1 MVAWSRRH
9 IVFGLAAMATG
20 CSAPEGMAKPVLR
33 VAGQRGT
40 LRAVMAASGVLEGVP
55 YRIEW
60 SEFGAAS
67 PLLEALAAG
76 AVDLGGVG
84 EAPFAFAVANG
95 APIVAVMA
103 LVARAGGKSVAI
115 VVPRGSP
122 IHDVEGLQNRK
133 VATVRGSVG
142 HYLLIRA
149 AARAKI
155 DPRRID
161 MVYLAPAEAK
171 AAMAEGSVDAWAT
184 WSPYIGLATAGGQ
197 NRVLVDGGGLF
208 SGLSFIAAHR
218 EALAGKPELIGDFLD
233 RLGRAQAWG
242 RANIDLYASALAAE
256 TRLPLAVAL
265 DTIERQDLGIAA
277 IDAGVAA
284 STAET
289 LRHFR
294 DAGVI
299 STVPDLAGAFT
310 ERFNV
315 RQEIRK

>member
-1 MVAWSRRH
+1 M
-9 IVFGLAAMATG
+9 
-20 CSAPEGMAKPVLR
+20 LR

-40 LRAVMAASGVLEGVP
+40 IRAVMAASRMLEGVP

-103 LVARAGGKSVAI
+103 LVARSGGKPVAI
-115 VVPRGSP
+115 VVPTKSP
-122 IHDVEGLQNRK
+122 LGNAADLKDRK

-142 HYLLIRA
+142 RYLLIRA

-161 MVYLAPAEAK
+161 TVYLAPAEAK

-184 WSPYIGLATAGGQ
+184 WSPYIGMATAGGQ
-197 NRVLVDGGGLF
+197 NRVLVDGSGLF

-218 EALAGKPELIGDFLD
+218 DVVADKPELIGDFLG
-233 RLGRAQAWG
+233 RLGRAQVWG
-242 RANIDLYASALAAE
+242 RANIGHYASALAAE
-256 TRLPLAVAL
+256 TRLPLAVAR
-265 DTIERQDLGIAA
+265 DMIERQDLGIAA

-299 STVPDLAGAFT
+299 PTVPNLAGAFT
-310 ERFNV
+310 ERFNM
-315 RQEIRK
+315 RQEIKK